1 MATYTSTMRVSS
13 IWPLV
18 AVLTG
23 ASPQACGCA
32 GVGLSRLRPTEPTI
46 HVGES
51 FVATY
56 EEGGS
61 CDNVFTPVPNRVT
74 WTSAETT
81 VVVVESLT
89 GRVTGKRLGD
99 ALVVPL
105 FEGNAGPLS
114 IYVHVR

>member
-1 MATYTSTMRVSS
+1 MATYITNMRVSL

-18 AVLTG
+18 AILAG
-23 ASPQACGCA
+23 AGPQACGCA
-32 GVGLSRLRPTEPTI
+32 GVELSRLRPTEPTI

-61 CDNVFTPVPNRVT
+61 CDNTFAPVANRVT
-74 WTSAETT
+74 WASAETT
-81 VVVVESLT
+81 VVAVDSLT
-89 GRVTGKRLGD
+89 GRVTGRRLGD
-99 ALVVPL
+99 ALIVPL
-105 FEGNAGPLS
+105 FGGSAGPLS